1 MCGGVL
7 CEPPGGCKPRRL
19 RRTPAARKVSSSA
32 TTGEG
37 TMNRLVGFVAVIAL
51 CLAGCGAQPGRT
63 LMTYNR
69 GSDQAPPLNMVR
81 SPGIYA
87 LYPSNGTNPI
97 TTKDLAAGDVYGFE
111 KDANG
116 KV

>member
-1 MCGGVL
+1 M
-7 CEPPGGCKPRRL
+7 R
-19 RRTPAARKVSSSA
+19 ASA
-32 TTGEG
+32 TFIV
-37 TMNRLVGFVAVIAL
+37 LAAL
-51 CLAGCGAQPGRT
+51 CLGGCGAQPGRT

-69 GSDQAPPLNMVR
+69 GADQVPPLNMVR

-87 LYPSNGTNPI
+87 LYPSNGANPI

-116 KV
+116 KVVAVVETQHQHQQIPLTAKLATAYYWKYQKQ

>member
-1 MCGGVL
+1 
-7 CEPPGGCKPRRL
+7 
-19 RRTPAARKVSSSA
+19 
-32 TTGEG
+32 
-37 TMNRLVGFVAVIAL
+37 MNRFAGFVALIAL

-116 KV
+116 KIVAVVETQHQHQQIPLTSKLATAYYWKYQKQ